1 MRLAVSDGTHGFI
14 EVYETKEEV
23 LKRLTDILDEQVCR
37 IDISKSLERGYAE
50 AINQNDYMQ
59 RREQRGERIDLLNV
73 RNEKES
79 EYIQYAIGVV
89 DLNLK
94 QKLNNGIDKY
104 NYEQTR
110 TAVLWNL
117 EVKDYLISLLPD
129 DEKKKLPDG
138 MFIKD
143 EQDVKRRLGLE

>member
-1 MRLAVSDGTHGFI
+1 MVN
-14 EVYETKEEV
+14 K
-23 LKRLTDILDEQVCR
+23 
-37 IDISKSLERGYAE
+37 
-50 AINQNDYMQ
+50 
-59 RREQRGERIDLLNV
+59 
-73 RNEKES
+73 KES

-104 NYEQTR
+104 NYEQAR
-110 TAVLWNL
+110 IAVLWNL

-129 DEKKKLPDG
+129 DEKKKLPEG
-138 MFIKD
+138 MFIKE

>member
-1 MRLAVSDGTHGFI
+1 MSND
-14 EVYETKEEV
+14 
-23 LKRLTDILDEQVCR
+23 
-37 IDISKSLERGYAE
+37 LERGYAE

-104 NYEQTR
+104 NYEHVR

-129 DEKKKLPDG
+129 DEKKKLPEG